1 MAALGLAASPAVSAV
16 SFVSAVSAVSP
27 SGNNITSFRYAVSPG
42 TVKAGGLVK
51 LSSSGCDVPSVTA
64 SSGVFNTVELVSG
77 HPKLVR
83 VASAARAGAQYTV
96 NFTCHGQ
103 SGHTS
108 LTIAGGTSAAAPVS
122 PSPYGSSSA
131 YTSPS
136 PFSSPSPYDSPS
148 LIPGTTPPPTGAIP
162 GGLGGS
168 AGGFNT
174 SEALIGGAFL
184 ATAAG
189 VGLVLVRRRRSGDH
203 S

>member
-27 SGNNITSFRYAVSPG
+27 SGNNNTSFGYAVSPG
-42 TVKAGGLVK
+42 TVRAGGLVK
-51 LSSSGCDVPSVTA
+51 LSSYGCDVPSVTA
-64 SSGVFNTVELVSG
+64 SSGVFNTVEIVSG
-77 HPKLVR
+77 HPKVVR

-103 SGHTS
+103 SGHAT
-108 LTIAGGTSAAAPVS
+108 LTIAGGTSAAAASVS
-122 PSPYGSSSA
+122 PSPYA
-131 YTSPS
+131 PPS
-136 PFSSPSPYDSPS
+136 PYASPSPYTSPS

-162 GGLGGS
+162 AGLGGS

-174 SEALIGGAFL
+174 SEALIGGALL

-189 VGLVLVRRRRSGDH
+189 VGLVLVRRRRNGDH